1 MENCKHNTHHDDCC
15 VCWFKQSNNQSYPN
29 DIPLFMHK
37 MSALLMNKDWR
48 TYCLDKALGVAK
60 SKVES
65 NWPEMFEIA
74 SAVDKTKSITQKV
87 LDMRRHGLVI

>member
-1 MENCKHNTHHDDCC
+1 MENCKHNKHHDDCC

-48 TYCLDKALGVAK
+48 TYCLDKALGIAK

-65 NWPEMFEIA
+65 NWPEMFEVA

-87 LDMRRHGLVI
+87 LDMQRHGLVI